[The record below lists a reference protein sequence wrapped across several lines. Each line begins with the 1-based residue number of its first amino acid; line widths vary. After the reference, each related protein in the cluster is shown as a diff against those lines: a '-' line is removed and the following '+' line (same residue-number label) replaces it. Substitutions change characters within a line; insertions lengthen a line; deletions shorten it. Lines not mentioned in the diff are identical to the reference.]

1 MSYFKSTWKYYFS
14 KGMIFA
20 LILAIPA
27 VFMPCLVSPSSL
39 FRALCSFK
47 LQNPD
52 GYTDMFLSMF
62 FDYRYIWI
70 GAIGLLLAFFATSLV
85 FGAIDRHMRTG
96 QFTLSIRRAN
106 VRLNFN
112 IITAARFVLV
122 MAITFLIYL
131 FLNLL
136 FFMLWATISKG
147 YPTFYVL
154 CGISFILLSLLYA
167 LLLAIIILWPP
178 FMLHT
183 GLTSGHAFR
192 MSFAQI
198 NGHIMKIAFNILFLA
213 LPCYVIMLLSAI
225 FGWNVYVG
233 FAFDIISILFMYHY
247 YIMLMYTIFYD
258 VTGLERMD
266 QQASKKTNIWKI
278 K

>member
-1 MSYFKSTWKYYFS
+1 MSHFKSSWKYIFS

-20 LILAIPA
+20 LILLIPA
-27 VFMPCLVSPSSL
+27 VFLPFIVSPSSL
-39 FRALCSFK
+39 FESLLSFK

-62 FDYRYIWI
+62 FDYKSIWI
-70 GAIGLLLAFFATSLV
+70 GIIGLLIEIFSTAIV

-96 QFTLSIRRAN
+96 QLNLSFRRAN

-112 IITAARFVLV
+112 IITAVRFVLV
-122 MAITFLIYL
+122 MTITFLIYL

-136 FFMLWATISKG
+136 FFMLWATISKS
-147 YPTFYVL
+147 YATFYLL
-154 CGISFILLSLLYA
+154 CGISLVLLSLLYA
-167 LLLAIIILWPP
+167 ILLAIIILWPP

-183 GLTSGHAFR
+183 GLTSGNAFR

-198 NGHIMKIAFNILFLA
+198 NGHIMKIAFNIILLA
-213 LPCYVIMLLSAI
+213 LPFYIVMLLNAI
-225 FGWNVYVG
+225 FGWSVYVG
-233 FAFDIISILFMYHY
+233 YAFDVLLILLIYHFYII
-247 YIMLMYTIFYD
+247 LMYTIFYD

-266 QQASKKTNIWKI
+266 QQGTKKTNIWKI